1 MPFRIT
7 SGGKYV
13 IHLLQ
18 KYQPEKALVLVRSK
32 ALVRELKAELEENG
46 FCCIEYRSA
55 DTPYSSEIE
64 STHGSISPV
73 ALATDEDAGTW
84 RVFPQVDLLILV
96 QQPQTGLNVM
106 RKALSSSNFI
116 RSDGKAVFMYTQNDY
131 PFINK
136 LQKNN
141 FVVNQLTPPSFY
153 QDNTML
159 RATQFCS
166 ELTRTEQDGEAS
178 SLALHHRSP
187 EPELQA
193 PLPAKTPQYA
203 VFHPPVPVS
212 SHISERGR
220 LCDHA
225 RLYVRGGSGGQGS
238 MAHAGMGGDGGDVIL
253 ECRDGASLQPFTLR
267 ENRRFT
273 AGRGTHYSS
282 LKRRKRGIR
291 GLDLVVPVPPG
302 TTVTTDDG
310 RFIGKLEE
318 LGTRLLVARGGR
330 GGNPSTEDWGG
341 EKGNA
346 CIIRI
351 DLKLAADVG
360 LVGFPNA
367 GKSTLL
373 GMLTQ
378 ADPTVADYPFTT
390 LRPVIGMLG
399 QHDDSQISVA
409 DLPGLV
415 EGAHLNRGMGHKFL
429 KHVEGT
435 RLLALVVDVNGFQLS
450 SAHPRRTAFESLCL
464 LLKELVLYESRL
476 TYQPKLLI
484 VSKMDCERADSKYQ
498 ELLEQLQTLRN
509 PGGLLVALGQISAD
523 SPASQEPGLRDLLDM
538 RSVEF
543 DDVIPI
549 SALSGEGME
558 RMRERINEM
567 VPGSQGRS

>member
-1 MPFRIT
+1 
-7 SGGKYV
+7 
-13 IHLLQ
+13 
-18 KYQPEKALVLVRSK
+18 
-32 ALVRELKAELEENG
+32 
-46 FCCIEYRSA
+46 
-55 DTPYSSEIE
+55 
-64 STHGSISPV
+64 
-73 ALATDEDAGTW
+73 
-84 RVFPQVDLLILV
+84 
-96 QQPQTGLNVM
+96 
-106 RKALSSSNFI
+106 
-116 RSDGKAVFMYTQNDY
+116 
-131 PFINK
+131 
-136 LQKNN
+136 
-141 FVVNQLTPPSFY
+141 
-153 QDNTML
+153 
-159 RATQFCS
+159 
-166 ELTRTEQDGEAS
+166 
-178 SLALHHRSP
+178 
-187 EPELQA
+187 
-193 PLPAKTPQYA
+193 
-203 VFHPPVPVS
+203 
-212 SHISERGR
+212 GR

-253 ECRDGASLQPFTLR
+253 DARSCLKLPDALNELPHFKL
-267 ENRRFT
+267 
-273 AGRGTHYSS
+273 YSS

-415 EGAHLNRGMGHKFL
+415 EGAHLNRGMVHKFL

-509 PGGLLVALGQISAD
+509 PGTGPLL
-523 SPASQEPGLRDLLDM
+523 
-538 RSVEF
+538 
-543 DDVIPI
+543 
-549 SALSGEGME
+549 
-558 RMRERINEM
+558 
-567 VPGSQGRS
+567 